1 MNFQRLI
8 LLTLTLILI
17 TQSGCETQPGIEW
30 ENEKTKHHPGLILT
44 QEGIEQIRASLG
56 SIPLFDQSL
65 TEVKLEVDAEVEL
78 GVIVPEP
85 KDYSGGYSHERHKRN
100 FLILQKAGLLFQIL
114 QDEKYA
120 QYIKDVLYAY
130 AVMYPDLPL
139 HPQTRSYA
147 RGKIFWQ
154 CLNDSN
160 WLVYVSQAYDCIYDW
175 LEEEEI
181 EYLNTNLFRPF
192 ADFLSVGN
200 PQFFDR
206 IHNHSTW
213 GNVAVGMIGLVMD
226 DHELIDRA
234 LYGSGF
240 ENIDANSKDNDGGLI
255 RIPGQKAGFLAN
267 LAEPFSP
274 DGYYTEGPY
283 YQRYAMYPFMVFA
296 EALENKR
303 PEMRIFE
310 YKDGVLLKSV
320 YALLNLSDADGEFY
334 PINDAQKGMSY
345 YSRELV
351 SAVDIAYH
359 YGGRDPQLLSVA
371 KKQNKVLLDQT
382 GLSVALGI
390 EQGLAQ
396 DFEKKSMIL
405 TDGSKGDKG
414 GLAVIRSSRS
424 DTEINALF
432 KFSAQGLSHGH
443 FDKLSYSLYVDG
455 EEVVQDYGLARFVNI
470 EQKGGGN
477 YLKENK
483 TWAKQTIAHNTLVQD
498 QSSHFS
504 GDFETGE
511 KHHSDLFFSDLRNPK
526 AQIVSAIERNAYPGT
541 ILHRTLAV
549 IQNDEME
556 LPFVLDVYRYEA
568 EKEHVF
574 ELPFYYLGQ
583 LISTNLDKKSEV
595 YLKPLGDKNGY
606 QHLWEESKGGT
617 NQNNARLTWF
627 SGSRFYSLT
636 STVREG
642 DEFILGR
649 IGANDPEFNLRRDP
663 VWIQSRAG
671 SKTGVFVSLIEAH
684 GHYDPVSEIATN
696 AHSSVARLK
705 LVYSDMSYTGIDIQF
720 KSGKHMRVLLS
731 LKESSLESR
740 HSIEIE
746 GRTFTWSGPYII
758 N

>member
-1 MNFQRLI
+1 MI
-8 LLTLTLILI
+8 LTLILI
-17 TQSGCETQPGIEW
+17 AQGGCETQQETKS
-30 ENEKTKHHPGLILT
+30 ESEKAKQHPGLILS

-56 SIPLFDQSL
+56 FVPLFDKSL
-65 TEVKLEVDAEVEL
+65 MEAKKEVDTEIKL
-78 GVIVPEP
+78 GILVPEP

-120 QYIKDVLYAY
+120 QYIKGVLYAY
-130 AVMYPDLPL
+130 ADMYPNLPL

-175 LEEEEI
+175 LEEEEV

-192 ADFLSVGN
+192 ADFLSVEN

-226 DHELIDRA
+226 DQELIDRA
-234 LYGSGF
+234 LYGSGL
-240 ENIDANSKDNDGGLI
+240 ENIDKNRKDNDGGLI

-267 LAEPFSP
+267 LEEAFSP

-303 PEMRIFE
+303 PEIRIFE

-320 YALLNLSDADGEFY
+320 YALLNLTDADGEFY

-359 YGGRDPQLLSVA
+359 YGERDPQLLSVA

-382 GLSVALGI
+382 GLSVAGDI
-390 EQGLAQ
+390 EKGLAQ
-396 DFEKKSMIL
+396 GFEKKSMIL
-405 TDGSKGDKG
+405 TDGSQGDEG
-414 GLAVIRSSRS
+414 GLAVIRSSKS

-432 KFSAQGLSHGH
+432 KFSSQGLSHGH

-455 EEVVQDYGLARFVNI
+455 DEVVQDYGLARFVNI

-477 YLKENK
+477 YLKENR
-483 TWAKQTIAHNTLVQD
+483 TWAKQTLAHNTLVQD
-498 QSSHFS
+498 RTSHFL
-504 GDFETGE
+504 GDFETGN
-511 KHHSDLFFSDLRNPK
+511 KHHSDLLFSDLRNPK
-526 AQIVSAIERNAYPGT
+526 SQIVSAIERNAYPGT

-549 IQNDEME
+549 VQNEEME
-556 LPFVLDVYRYEA
+556 LPFVLDVYRYDA
-568 EKEHVF
+568 EEEHVF

-583 LISTNLDKKSEV
+583 LISTNLDIKSEGS
-595 YLKPLGDKNGY
+595 LKPLGKTNGY
-606 QHLWEESKGGT
+606 QHLWKESKGQTQQG
-617 NQNNARLTWF
+617 NARLTWF
-627 SGSRFYSLT
+627 NGNRFYSLT
-636 STVREG
+636 STVNEG

-663 VWIQSRAG
+663 VWIQSRSG
-671 SKTGVFVSLIEAH
+671 STTGVFVSLIEAH

-696 AHSSVARLK
+696 AYSSVAGLEII
-705 LVYSDMSYTGIDIQF
+705 YSDKNYTGIDIRF
-720 KSGKHMRVLLS
+720 NSGKHQKVLLS
-731 LKESSLESR
+731 MKDASFDKK

-746 GRTFTWSGPYII
+746 GQTFTWSGPYII

>member
-1 MNFQRLI
+1 MNFKRQI

-17 TQSGCETQPGIEW
+17 TQSGCETQPVAES
-30 ENEKTKHHPGLILT
+30 EREEAKQHPGLILT

-56 SIPLFDQSL
+56 SVPLFDKSL
-65 TEVKLEVDAEVEL
+65 TEVKKEVDTEIEL
-78 GVIVPEP
+78 GILVPEP

-130 AVMYPDLPL
+130 ADIYPDLPL

-175 LEEEEI
+175 LEEEEV

-192 ADFLSVGN
+192 ADFLSVEN

-226 DHELIDRA
+226 DQELIDRA
-234 LYGSGF
+234 LYGSGL
-240 ENIDANSKDNDGGLI
+240 ENIDKNRKDNDGGLI

-267 LAEPFSP
+267 LEEAFSP

-320 YALLNLSDADGEFY
+320 YALLNLTDADGEFY

-359 YGGRDPQLLSVA
+359 YGNRDPQLLSVA

-382 GLSVALGI
+382 GLSVA
-390 EQGLAQ
+390 
-396 DFEKKSMIL
+396 K
-405 TDGSKGDKG
+405 
-414 GLAVIRSSRS
+414 
-424 DTEINALF
+424 
-432 KFSAQGLSHGH
+432 
-443 FDKLSYSLYVDG
+443 
-455 EEVVQDYGLARFVNI
+455 
-470 EQKGGGN
+470 
-477 YLKENK
+477 
-483 TWAKQTIAHNTLVQD
+483 
-498 QSSHFS
+498 
-504 GDFETGE
+504 
-511 KHHSDLFFSDLRNPK
+511 
-526 AQIVSAIERNAYPGT
+526 
-541 ILHRTLAV
+541 
-549 IQNDEME
+549 
-556 LPFVLDVYRYEA
+556 
-568 EKEHVF
+568 
-574 ELPFYYLGQ
+574 
-583 LISTNLDKKSEV
+583 
-595 YLKPLGDKNGY
+595 
-606 QHLWEESKGGT
+606 
-617 NQNNARLTWF
+617 
-627 SGSRFYSLT
+627 
-636 STVREG
+636 
-642 DEFILGR
+642 
-649 IGANDPEFNLRRDP
+649 
-663 VWIQSRAG
+663 
-671 SKTGVFVSLIEAH
+671 
-684 GHYDPVSEIATN
+684 
-696 AHSSVARLK
+696 
-705 LVYSDMSYTGIDIQF
+705 DI
-720 KSGKHMRVLLS
+720 
-731 LKESSLESR
+731 
-740 HSIEIE
+740 
-746 GRTFTWSGPYII
+746 
-758 N
+758 